1 MTPLIVVL
9 SSPSGGGKSTIAGR
23 LLATR
28 DDVGYSISAT
38 TRPPRAGEAD
48 GREYHFL
55 TVPAFE
61 EQVQAGA
68 FLEHAVYNGHRYGTL
83 EREVRR
89 VTQGGQH
96 VLLDIEVAGARMV
109 RERFSDAVL
118 VFVLP
123 PSGRALVERLRKR
136 GTEDERALA
145 GRLAEA
151 LEELAAAVE
160 YDYVVVNESLDDA
173 VDAVSRIIDVE
184 SRRMSRL
191 RNAQVLLDRLRAEV
205 AAEIARGTA
214 SA

>member
-9 SSPSGGGKSTIAGR
+9 SSPSGGGKSTIANR
-23 LLATR
+23 LLADR
-28 DDVGYSISAT
+28 NDIGYSVSAT
-38 TRPPRAGEAD
+38 TRAPRSGEKD

-55 TVPAFE
+55 TAAAFE

-68 FLEHAVYNGHRYGTL
+68 FLEHAVYNGERYGTL
-83 EREVRR
+83 EQEVRR

-109 RERFSDAVL
+109 RERHSDAVL

-123 PSGRALVERLRKR
+123 PSGKALVERLRQR
-136 GTEDERALA
+136 GTESEDAMASRLEQALD
-145 GRLAEA
+145 
-151 LEELAAAVE
+151 ELAAAVE

-205 AAEIARGTA
+205 AAEIARSTA